1 MQRLVASQR
10 PPLPPIRMPTSV
22 PAPAP
27 APHTWVDDVQALAT
41 GVLTTALGISL
52 MAHAGLL
59 TGGLPGLAFLVHYAG
74 GWPLGP
80 VFFVLNL
87 PFYALAYTQLGARFA
102 WRTLLSGALLAA
114 AIQWMPGVL
123 RFGAVEPLF
132 ASAMGGLLIGTGLL
146 VLFRHNTSLGGFNVL
161 ALWLQRRRGWPAGAV
176 QMVLDCAIVLAALF
190 VTDTARVLQSIVG
203 AVVLN
208 LVLSFNHRPGRYRGA

>member
-1 MQRLVASQR
+1 M
-10 PPLPPIRMPTSV
+10 PPVT
-22 PAPAP
+22 PARAP
-27 APHTWVDDVQALAT
+27 APHTWVDDTQALAT
-41 GVLTTALGISL
+41 GVLTTTLGISL

-59 TGGLPGLAFLVHYAG
+59 TGGLPGLAFLVHYAS

-80 VFFVLNL
+80 VFFALNL
-87 PFYALAYTQLGARFA
+87 PFYVLAYTQLGARFT

-114 AIQWMPGVL
+114 AIQWMPHVL
-123 RFGAVEPLF
+123 RFGDVAPLF

-146 VLFRHNTSLGGFNVL
+146 MLFRHNTSLGGFNVL

-190 VTDTARVLQSIVG
+190 VTDAARVLQSVVG

>member
-1 MQRLVASQR
+1 MPPPAASA
-10 PPLPPIRMPTSV
+10 

-59 TGGLPGLAFLVHYAG
+59 TGGLPGLAFLVHYAS

-80 VFFVLNL
+80 VFFALNL

-114 AIQWMPGVL
+114 AIQWMPQVL
-123 RFGAVEPLF
+123 RFGAVAPLF

-146 VLFRHNTSLGGFNVL
+146 MLFRHNTSLGGFNVL
-161 ALWLQRRRGWPAGAV
+161 ALWLQRRRGWSAGMV
-176 QMVLDCAIVLAALF
+176 QMALDCAIVAAALF
-190 VTDTARVLQSIVG
+190 VTDTTRVLQSIVG
-203 AVVLN
+203 AVMLN